1 MEAFMSIPFKP
12 DPEEYKQGMLFPGN
26 VFDLLPKDHCCF
38 VYEDIFQQID
48 TTSLMGNYSRK
59 GQNAFNPRLITSI
72 LIYAYSQGIFSSR
85 QIQQKCS
92 EDLGFMYIAHSQ
104 CPDFRVLSDFRK
116 NNYEFFKEC
125 FKQSALL
132 SMQAGLASLGH
143 VSLDGSKFKANTSKH
158 KAMSYKR
165 LKEQEKQLTSEIESL
180 IQRAKQCDEEED
192 REYKNKTG
200 YEIPEDLRYKE
211 SRLTKIKTAKEALE
225 RREQELN
232 PDKPI
237 EDKKQISF
245 ADHDARIMGKNGQF
259 DYSYNGQISV
269 DSDNQIIV
277 GQHISQSPNDKK
289 EVEPALN
296 EIKETTDAMPDK
308 MSLDN
313 GYFSG
318 DNLDEF
324 KEEELDAYVAVGKGE
339 KQDDR
344 EIEKSNRKFKKSD
357 FNYDEKTDS
366 FTCPAGERL
375 LLRSNGKNGTKSYQ
389 ASHETCSQCTYFKR
403 CSDSKKGAPRIITT
417 DEKEPLRREMIE
429 KMQQKSSRTI
439 YAKRKE
445 IVEPVFGQIKNSGFR
460 QFSVR
465 GSPKVKGEF
474 SLVCATHN
482 FKKIVK
488 AIYRGVVCFESGQ
501 LAPIV
506 A

>member
-1 MEAFMSIPFKP
+1 MNIPFKK
-12 DPEEYKQGMLFPGN
+12 DPEEYTQGMLFPGN
-26 VFDLLPKDHCCF
+26 IFDLLPKDHCCF

-48 TTSLMGNYSRK
+48 TSTLMNNYSSN

-72 LIYAYSQGIFSSR
+72 LIYAYSQGVFSSR
-85 QIQQKCS
+85 QIKQKCK
-92 EDLGFMYIAHSQ
+92 EDLGFMHIAHLQ

-125 FKQSALL
+125 FKQSVMLA
-132 SMQAGLASLGH
+132 MQAGLASLGH
-143 VSLDGSKFKANTSKH
+143 VSLDGSKFKANSSKH

-165 LKEQEKQLTSEIESL
+165 LKEQEKQLIEEIESL
-180 IQRAKQCDEEED
+180 MKQAEQCDTEED
-192 REYKNKTG
+192 QEYKERTG
-200 YEIPEDLRYKE
+200 YEIPEDLQYKE
-211 SRLTKIKTAKEALE
+211 TRLKKIQEAKEALE
-225 RREQELN
+225 KREAELN
-232 PDKPI
+232 PDTPI

-245 ADHDARIMGKNGQF
+245 ADHDARIMGKNGH
-259 DYSYNGQISV
+259 YEYAYNGQISV
-269 DSDNQIIV
+269 DKDNQIIV
-277 GQHISQSPNDKK
+277 GHHVSQNSNDKK
-289 EVEPALN
+289 EVAPALD

-318 DNLDEF
+318 DNLEEF

-389 ASHETCSQCTYFKR
+389 ASQETCSQCAYFKR
-403 CSDSKKGAPRIITT
+403 CSDSKKGASRIIAT

-429 KMQQKSSRTI
+429 KMQQESSRKI

-445 IVEPVFGQIKNSGFR
+445 IVEPVFGHIKNSGFR

-465 GSPKVKGEF
+465 GSPKVAGEF
-474 SLVCATHN
+474 SLVCAAHN

-501 LAPIV
+501 LAPIL